1 MDARY
6 VHTNLVA
13 RDWRRLADFYVG
25 VFGCE
30 PVPPE
35 RDLRGEWLDRSA
47 GLPEGSHLRGMH
59 LRLPGHGPDGPTLE
73 LFAYDEPAEQGSEPT
88 ANRLGYGHLA
98 FRVDDVPGMLER
110 LLAAGGSPLGQ
121 VATTEVP
128 GVGRLEVVYA
138 RDPEGNIV
146 ELQAWS

>member
-13 RDWRRLADFYVG
+13 RDWRRMADFYVS

-47 GLPEGSHLRGMH
+47 GLRDGAHLQGMH
-59 LRLPGHGPDGPTLE
+59 LRLPGYGPDGPTLE
-73 LFAYDEPAEQGSEPT
+73 LFAYDEAAEQTEPT

-98 FRVDDVPGMLER
+98 FRVDDVAAMLER
-110 LLAAGGSPLGQ
+110 LVAAGGSPLGD
-121 VATTEVP
+121 VAATDVP